1 MLITLSAC
9 DLNGDLGEEPL
20 DFHNL
25 TLEIE
30 GEGVVLWDGLE
41 EEGSLDSPEETEE
54 IEVEDGA
61 GVDLTAEAA
70 DDYNFSSW
78 KGEVQEKRSE
88 ETRVM
93 MEEDRTVRAVFY
105 EIKEGSHFAV
115 NINEEAS
122 DEEVDPGEEL
132 TIVVDVE
139 NRGEDAD
146 TQEIQLPLEEEMI
159 LTEEVT
165 LDPGEYQEV
174 VFTIEVPEGVSPGEE
189 EITVFSD
196 DEEESY
202 TVTISGEVD
211 GELVRISEDV
221 SEEFHWDYFIFVP
234 ESFPAEEPADHSQH
248 LLVEPNNTG
257 YTDDEYEEHEDE
269 AERIASSHY
278 VASKL
283 GVPVLVPTF
292 PRPESVEGAELDGY
306 QYYTHALDRNTLKLD
321 GESDVG
327 EEYGRIDEQLIAMI
341 DHAREEFQNEGIE
354 LEEQVFMMG
363 FSASGTFVNRFITL
377 HPGRVQAIAA
387 GGINGLPIIPE
398 EKVEVD
404 DEERKLIYPV
414 GVFDLQEIAGIDFDE
429 ASFKDIPQYLFM
441 GEDDANDT
449 LPYDDAYD
457 EEEREI
463 IEDVLETEAVE
474 EDESENASIIIERF
488 ETAEEYYRDGDFP
501 AQFATY
507 ENTGHDFT
515 REQRDDVVEFFRKNA
530 GDELRELQR

>member
-54 IEVEDGA
+54 LKVEDGA

-189 EITVFSD
+189 EITVSSD

-515 REQRDDVVEFFRKNA
+515 REQRDDVAEFFRKNA

>member
-1 MLITLSAC
+1 MPEITLV
-9 DLNGDLGEEPL
+9 G
-20 DFHNL
+20 
-25 TLEIE
+25 
-30 GEGVVLWDGLE
+30 
-41 EEGSLDSPEETEE
+41 
-54 IEVEDGA
+54 GA
-61 GVDLTAEAA
+61 VFLIL
-70 DDYNFSSW
+70 
-78 KGEVQEKRSE
+78 
-88 ETRVM
+88 
-93 MEEDRTVRAVFY
+93 MEEDRIVRAVFY

-189 EITVFSD
+189 EITVSSD

-515 REQRDDVVEFFRKNA
+515 REQRDDVAEFFRKNA